1 MDRDDPPSRSTES
14 LLTRPKII
22 TRPAKDSPWIE
33 TTRLQNSSLRVAIGY
48 EGTGNSSIVTGD
60 SWQNLLIVIL
70 RIHFDDSVGNRA
82 KGNNGSCQ

>member
-1 MDRDDPPSRSTES
+1 MADLLYYHLHESSRVAPSRSPES

-60 SWQNLLIVIL
+60 GWQNLLIVIL
-70 RIHFDDSVGNRA
+70 RIPFDFT
-82 KGNNGSCQ
+82 